1 MIIGILYV
9 VFGFY
14 SIFVFLSLAGKVWRS
29 RRFAGL
35 RKEMFFSNAENHILK
50 RCVPLFLV
58 LGLIMPLADFCEVLN
73 TTIPE
78 GTYTVEAVASI
89 GDDKNKYILPL
100 SIYYFEDYESET
112 DYNSEPLFLGNYSK
126 NVEITRSFRFCDTQE
141 INLYFDG
148 FVPEYFDSL
157 PDEICS
163 RESFRTSIAGSIIG
177 DDDLSY
183 GYLNCT
189 ITMPSFTHE
198 NLGLTA
204 EALLESISLWGYI
217 EHISLTLISLFNLL
231 IYICG
236 KD

>member
-1 MIIGILYV
+1 MIIGLLYV
-9 VFGFY
+9 VLGFY
-14 SIFVFLSLAGKVWRS
+14 SLFVFLNLVGEVWNNK
-29 RRFAGL
+29 RFVGL
-35 RKEMFFSNAENHILK
+35 RKNLFFSNTETHILN
-50 RCVPLFLV
+50 RCVPIFLV

-89 GDDKNKYILPL
+89 GDYKNKYILPL

-112 DYNSEPLFLGNYSK
+112 DYDSEPLFLGNYSK

-157 PDEICS
+157 PDEIS
-163 RESFRTSIAGSIIG
+163 SGESFRTSIAGSIIG
-177 DDDLSY
+177 DDDSSF

-189 ITMPSFTHE
+189 ITMPLFTHG
-198 NLGLTA
+198 NLGLTT
-204 EALLESISLWGYI
+204 EDLLESISLWGYI
-217 EHISLTLISLFNLL
+217 EHISLALISLFNLL
-231 IYICG
+231 IYIFG